1 MSLGSPRFCWYSSCV
16 RRDYSDEAARSRLMP
31 QTPLS
36 VSHPAVRRGVNAG
49 PWSLGWVLVVLA
61 VLAFYPVV
69 FRNFLTLGVTIVLF
83 AGMATAWDVLGGWTG
98 QLSLGHAVF
107 VGIGAYTMAL
117 LVLRAGVAPWW
128 GAMAGVGA
136 SVVVAAMWGA
146 VTFGCAAHTLPWRP
160 SRSQR

>member
-69 FRNFLTLGVTIVLF
+69 FGNFLTLGVTIVLF

-98 QLSLGHAVF
+98 QLSLGHADRKSTRLNSSHEWISYAVF
-107 VGIGAYTMAL
+107 CLKKKNSM
-117 LVLRAGVAPWW
+117 LVPA
-128 GAMAGVGA
+128 
-136 SVVVAAMWGA
+136 
-146 VTFGCAAHTLPWRP
+146 
-160 SRSQR
+160 

>member
-83 AGMATAWDVLGGWTG
+83 AALATSCDVQAGCTRPRL
-98 QLSLGHAVF
+98 LGHGAF
-107 VGIGAYTMAL
+107 VGIGESTMA
-117 LVLRAGVAPWW
+117 
-128 GAMAGVGA
+128 
-136 SVVVAAMWGA
+136 
-146 VTFGCAAHTLPWRP
+146 
-160 SRSQR
+160 